1 MEMVIPQAVNI
12 QSQAG
17 GQAAGQNQSTG
28 AANGTSGTGSG
39 SFQNTLVQQLGGKS
53 SQTAESSKPI
63 VQMVGG
69 TQPMIVGSEVSDST
83 ALLSDLMSLID
94 GLLESLNGDAEK
106 DSADAAVE
114 EQLPE
119 LESAL
124 DQLNALLAMLGAPVV
139 MVNQPAAASLIS
151 NNEVSTELSIDV
163 NAANVKNGLQDALL
177 QLQALLSQGDLKRV
191 QQQEPTALIGQ
202 QLQALAALLQDESDT
217 PIKQETNQ
225 GTASNS
231 LFTAVSSPKT
241 ETGALLQRLS
251 QQALHPSYIAVAAVQ
266 ATENAVE
273 SEAGQSVTEQ
283 LPNAPITAANADQA
297 KNAAPIIAKEAPVQY
312 VVAEEFAET
321 MTGLVVQ
328 KFDVTSMDGVSE
340 AKLLLFP
347 EQLGQVDV
355 RISMQNG
362 QLTAIFHTDTAIAK
376 DMLDNQLAQLR
387 TALQAQGLV
396 VDKLE
401 VSQGGPASQLFGQH
415 NSQGNGQQASGN
427 RQSSKGSGEGS
438 IDEIFE
444 TEMVEQVT
452 IQGLG
457 YGRAINVKA

>member
-1 MEMVIPQAVNI
+1 MEMVIPQAVNV
-12 QSQAG
+12 QPQAG
-17 GQAAGQNQSTG
+17 GQATGQNQSTG
-28 AANGTSGTGSG
+28 SASGTSGTGNG
-39 SFQNTLVQQLGGKS
+39 SFQKTLVHQLGGKS

-69 TQPMIVGSEVSDST
+69 SQPAIVDSAAT
-83 ALLSDLMSLID
+83 DSATLPSDLLSLID

-106 DSADAAVE
+106 DDADAALE

-124 DQLNALLAMLGAPVV
+124 DQLNALLAILGAPVV
-139 MVNQPAAASLIS
+139 IVSQPAVNMEA
-151 NNEVSTELSIDV
+151 NNEASNEFGIDL

-191 QQQEPTALIGQ
+191 QQQEPKALIGQ
-202 QLQALAALLQDESDT
+202 QLQSLAALLQDESDT
-217 PIKQETNQ
+217 PIKQETKQ
-225 GTASNS
+225 GSASDS
-231 LFTAVSSPKT
+231 LFTPITSLKT

-251 QQALHPSYIAVAAVQ
+251 QQALHPSYVAVAAAQ
-266 ATENAVE
+266 ATEIAVE
-273 SEAGQSVTEQ
+273 SEAGQPVTEQ
-283 LPNAPITAANADQA
+283 LPNAPITAANAEQA
-297 KNAAPIIAKEAPVQY
+297 KNAAPIFAKTAPVQY

-328 KFDVTSMDGVSE
+328 KFDVTSIDGVSE

-347 EQLGQVDV
+347 EHLGQVDV

-362 QLTAIFHTDTAIAK
+362 QLTAIFHTDTASAK

-401 VSQGGPASQLFGQH
+401 VSQGGASSQLFGQH
-415 NSQGNGQQASGN
+415 NSQGNGHSASGN

-438 IDEIFE
+438 VDEIFE